1 MNVDLNPELQ
11 AFVTEKVRS
20 GEYGTAQ
27 AVVEDAVRLLAQRAQ
42 AEQRLSALLH
52 ELKRLGPVTDLRERD
67 WEGIQREAL
76 SRFTHSNSV

>member
-20 GEYGTAQ
+20 GEYRTAQ
-27 AVVEDAVRLLAQRAQ
+27 AVVEDAVRLLAQRSQ
-42 AEQRLSALLH
+42 AEKHLSALLRQ
-52 ELKRLGPVTDLRERD
+52 LKGLGPVADVRERD

-76 SRFTHSNSV
+76 SRFSHSESV